1 MTNYLD
7 GIVLGIHITGAA
19 VWVGGVVALGV
30 VAMSLRGPPLDD
42 PAKYSEV
49 VSRVARRLAWVM
61 WPALLVTVVT
71 GLYNLGW
78 YLPGGAAE
86 LATPSGTVLL
96 AKVSVV
102 AFVILVSGVHTFYVG
117 PRVRRRLAEGWEAA
131 RLRPMRRLNGILG
144 ALALLGSVS
153 ILFLAALL
161 AWV

>member
-7 GIVLGIHITGAA
+7 AIVLGIHITGAA

-30 VAMSLRGPPLDD
+30 VALGLRGPPLDD
-42 PAKYSEV
+42 PVNYSQA

-71 GLYNLGW
+71 GLYNLSW
-78 YLPGGAAE
+78 YLPGGTAD
-86 LATPSGTVLL
+86 LSTPSGTVLL
-96 AKVSVV
+96 VKVSMV
-102 AFVILVSGVHTFYVG
+102 AFVILVAGLHTFYVG
-117 PRVRRRLAEGWEAA
+117 PRIRRRIVSGWDPL
-131 RLRPMRRLNGILG
+131 RLRTMRRLNGVLG
-144 ALALLGSVS
+144 GLALLGSVS